1 MIETA
6 EPDAS
11 RTDGALR
18 RARDLLTQGD
28 DEAAKQ
34 AYLDVLR
41 VDPVHCGALTEL
53 GALAHASGHVSAARE
68 AYHQAVHHHP
78 HSTVAHVGY
87 AYLLSEAGD
96 AAAAR
101 SHYQAALAGDPDL
114 PQAHQGLARVLT
126 ELGENAGEHWQK
138 GFAGHAVVQRRYRG
152 SGAGIPL
159 LLLVAA
165 VGGNVP
171 TQHWIDDRVFAVT
184 AVYAD
189 FFDAADALPPHA
201 IMVNAIGDADLCG
214 IALANAERIA
224 ARTTA
229 PVINPPAAVRATGR
243 ETNARRLADVPDVIT
258 PRISPLSQDSVP
270 RFPLL
275 LRAPGFHTGQFFIR
289 VETEDALPGAAASLP
304 CNDPLAIEYF
314 DTRGPDGLARKYRVM
329 FIGGALYPLHLAIS
343 ADWKVHHF
351 TASMAGNPA
360 FRAEERRFLGDM
372 PAILGDRAM
381 TALARIEATL
391 GLDYAGVDFALR
403 PDGSLLLFEANATM
417 AIMPPEAD
425 PIWNYRRPAASSALA
440 AARRLL
446 PRNGPVP

>member
-1 MIETA
+1 MTKIAET
-6 EPDAS
+6 E
-11 RTDGALR
+11 GVLR

-28 DEAAKQ
+28 DDSAKQ

-41 VDPVHCGALTEL
+41 LDPVHCGALTEL
-53 GALAHASGHVSAARE
+53 GALAHASGHISAACE
-68 AYHQAVHHHP
+68 AYRQAVRHHP
-78 HSTVAHVGY
+78 ASTVAHVGY

-96 AAAAR
+96 PAAAR

-126 ELGENAGEHWQK
+126 ELGENADEHWRK
-138 GFAGHAVVQRRYRG
+138 GFAGHAMVRRRYRG
-152 SGAGIPL
+152 SGSGIPL

-171 TQHWIDDRVFAVT
+171 TQHWIDDRIFAVT

-201 IMVNAIGDADLCG
+201 VMVNAIGDADLCG
-214 IALANAERIA
+214 TALANAERIA

-229 PVINPPAAVRATGR
+229 PVINPPARVRATGR
-243 ETNARRLADVPDVIT
+243 EANARRLADIPHVIT
-258 PRISPLSQDSVP
+258 PRIRPLSQAP
-270 RFPLL
+270 MLRFPLL
-275 LRAPGFHTGQFFIR
+275 LRAPGFHTGRFFIR
-289 VETEDALPGAAASLP
+289 VETPDALAEAAASLP
-304 CNDPLAIEYF
+304 CDDPLAIEYF

-351 TASMAGNPA
+351 TAAMADNPA
-360 FRAEERRFLGDM
+360 FRAEERRFLDDM
-372 PAILGDRAM
+372 PAILGNRAM
-381 TALARIEATL
+381 TALTRIQATL

-403 PDGSLLLFEANATM
+403 QDGSLLLFEANATM
-417 AIMPPEAD
+417 AIIPPEAD
-425 PIWNYRRPAASSALA
+425 PIWNDRRPAISSALA

-446 PRNGPVP
+446 PRNGPAS